1 MQLQCVCH
9 DTLPWLISF
18 SLDLM
23 HRVVNLLFALSAFG
37 VVSASDLRTRTSASA
52 EYRERL
58 SQIIDSSPSLAAE
71 RLVAYGG
78 ASIHYSFR
86 IDAAG
91 RISRLRVFAERGS
104 DRPAAQVVAQAIR
117 AARLPPPPR
126 QVIAE
131 QKHPWYDFPELI
143 FLPGAD

>member
-1 MQLQCVCH
+1 MRRAV
-9 DTLPWLISF
+9 TLPL
-18 SLDLM
+18 
-23 HRVVNLLFALSAFG
+23 VLLAFG
-37 VVSASDLRTRTSASA
+37 VVSASDLRARTSASA

-58 SQIIDSSPSLAAE
+58 SQIIDSLPALASD

-91 RISRLRVFAERGS
+91 RISRLRVFAERAS

-126 QVIAE
+126 NVIAE
-131 QKHPWYDFPELI
+131 QKHPWYDVPELI
-143 FLPGAD
+143 FLPRAD

>member
-1 MQLQCVCH
+1 MQLQRVCH
-9 DTLPWLISF
+9 DTLPWLICF

-23 HRVVNLLFALSAFG
+23 HRELTLLFVLSALG
-37 VVSASDLRTRTSASA
+37 LVSASDLRTRTSASA

-58 SQIIDSSPSLAAE
+58 SQIIDGSPALAPE

-91 RISRLRVFAERGS
+91 RISRLRVFAERAS
-104 DRPAAQVVAQAIR
+104 DRPAAQVVAKAIR
-117 AARLPPPPR
+117 AARLPLR
-126 QVIAE
+126 RT
-131 QKHPWYDFPELI
+131 KS
-143 FLPGAD
+143 